1 MKQKNLLIA
10 LICVLGCV
18 LLAGVGLI
26 IYLALPGTPAASQ
39 PSTVST
45 EATTVPPETTQETT
59 QGTTV
64 PDETAETTAPTEPQP
79 ITYTLTFVGDCTLA
93 NQLGRTGKETF
104 IGTVGDNYAYPFADV
119 QQYFASDDCT
129 FINLEGTLTNRG
141 TAANKRFVFRGPPEY
156 VNILTQGSVEFANI
170 ANNHAKDYGDV
181 GYKDTAEALKGAGIW
196 YGGFSDST
204 LFTTESGLKIG
215 VYTSMEPKN
224 VGTLQSAIKALKDQG
239 AEAVIACFHW
249 GSEYYYRPSANQ
261 EKMAHAA
268 IDAGADIVYGHHP
281 HVLQPIETYGGGVI
295 LYSLGNFSFGGNS
308 NPGDKDTAI
317 IQQQIIR
324 DVDGSISLGELSII
338 PCHVT
343 GTIHVGND
351 YQPVPMAETFEGYQ
365 RVLKKLDGTWPM
377 ERLNVSYRDDLFPTE
392 PTDPTGETT
401 DPTGETTPGETTAP
415 SEAPTDPPEPSTEP
429 VEPSTEPATPPEP
442 TDTPEPTDAPTPEPT
457 AAPTPEPTAPPETAA
472 PPTPEPTSTSGETA

>member
-18 LLAGVGLI
+18 LLVGVGFI
-26 IYLALPGTPAASQ
+26 IYLSLPGDPAATQ
-39 PSTVST
+39 PSAVTT
-45 EATTVPPETTQETT
+45 EATTAPPETTQETT
-59 QGTTV
+59 QETTV
-64 PDETAETTAPTEPQP
+64 PEETAAETTAPTEPQP

-93 NQLGRTGKETF
+93 NQVGRTGKETF
-104 IGTVGDNYAYPFADV
+104 IATVGDDYAYPFADV

-129 FINLEGTLTNRG
+129 FINLENALTNRG

-170 ANNHAKDYGDV
+170 ANNHAKDYGSV
-181 GYKDTAEALKGAGIW
+181 GYEDTAEALKGAGIW

-215 VYTSMEPKN
+215 VYTAMQPDN
-224 VGTLQSAIKALKDQG
+224 VGVLQKAIKSLKDQG
-239 AEAVIACFHW
+239 AEVVIGCFHW

-261 EKMAHAA
+261 KKMARAA

-324 DVDGSISLGELSII
+324 DVDGSISLGELNII

-343 GTIHVGND
+343 GTISVGND
-351 YQPVPMAETFEGYQ
+351 YQPVPMEETFEGYQ
-365 RVLKKLDGTWPM
+365 RVLQKLDGSWPLEM
-377 ERLNVSYRDDLFPTE
+377 LKVSYRDDLFPTD
-392 PTDPTGETT
+392 PTDPTGEAT
-401 DPTGETTPGETTAP
+401 DPTGEATDP
-415 SEAPTDPPEPSTEP
+415 SHAPTDPSEPSTEP
-429 VEPSTEPATPPEP
+429 VETSPEP
-442 TDTPEPTDAPTPEPT
+442 TNPPETTASPEPTNPPTPEPTDAPAPEPT
-457 AAPTPEPTAPPETAA
+457 AAPEPAN
-472 PPTPEPTSTSGETA
+472 PPTPEPTSAGLETA